1 MGKTI
6 ACIGFVYVIAT
17 LGWFLLG
24 TTIVS
29 RTGDQQSTLKKEVGQ
44 LWGDPLAQHAPSF
57 ELNVEREVQKEKWD
71 EVFKKKTIEKSSVID
86 KFSIP
91 ISQSDIRLDLHLDQR
106 QKGLL
111 WYSTYGVGFSANYI
125 FQNNHDKGGEMVL
138 RFAFPAPDGRY
149 DDFRFEVD
157 GHELAVTRDEAR
169 QLIARMPCASK
180 ARHTLSVN
188 YKSQG
193 LDRFQYLFGDGINEV
208 RNFTLAAT
216 TDFASIDFPANT
228 ISPSIK
234 ERQGSGWLL
243 TWNYTDL
250 VSGNG
255 IGIEMPQRLN
265 PGPMASRISFFAPIS
280 LAFFFF
286 LIFIISVLRGIKIH
300 PVNFFFLA
308 AAFFAFH
315 LLLAYL
321 VDHISIRLAFAI
333 CSAVSIFLVVS
344 YMRIV
349 TGARFAFMEVA
360 LAQVIY
366 LVGFSYAFFIEGFTG
381 LAVTI
386 GSIITLFVVMQMTA
400 RINWSE
406 RFGDRELV
414 RAIER
419 GDPRP
424 AGILNSVDHAEKNGP
439 NAV

>member
-1 MGKTI
+1 MGKTV
-6 ACIGFVYVIAT
+6 ASIGFVYVIAT

-29 RTGDQQSTLKKEVGQ
+29 RTEDQQSTLKKEVGQ
-44 LWGDPLAQHAPSF
+44 LWGDPLTQPAPSSY
-57 ELNVEREVQKEKWD
+57 LQVERIVQTEVYDQARQKKHLEKN
-71 EVFKKKTIEKSSVID
+71 TVID
-86 KFSIP
+86 RFGIP
-91 ISQSDIRLDLHLDQR
+91 ITKTDIRVDFHLDQR

-111 WYSTYGVGFSANYI
+111 WYSTYGVAFSANYV
-125 FQNNHDKGGEMVL
+125 FQNVQDKSGEMVL
-138 RFAFPAPDGRY
+138 NFAFPAPDGRY
-149 DDFRFEVD
+149 DDFKFDVD
-157 GHELAVTRDEAR
+157 GQEVAFTRDEAKH
-169 QLIARMPCASK
+169 LIARIPCASK
-180 ARHTLSVN
+180 ARHTLSVG

-193 LDRFQYLFGDGINEV
+193 MDRFQYVFGDGISEV

-228 ISPSIK
+228 MSPTFK
-234 ERQGSGWLL
+234 EQHGNGWHLS
-243 TWNYTDL
+243 WNYTDL

-255 IGIEMPQRLN
+255 IGIEMPQKLN
-265 PGPMASRISFFAPIS
+265 PGPMASRISFFAPVS

-321 VDHISIRLAFAI
+321 VDHVSIHLAFAI
-333 CSAVSIFLVVS
+333 CSVVSIFLVVS

-386 GSIITLFVVMQMTA
+386 GSVVTLFVVMQMTA

-414 RAIER
+414 RALEQA
-419 GDPRP
+419 DPRP
-424 AGILNSVDHAEKNGP
+424 AGILNSVEHAEKD
-439 NAV
+439 AT

>member
-1 MGKTI
+1 MAKTI
-6 ACIGFVYVIAT
+6 ASIGFVYVIAT
-17 LGWFLLG
+17 LGWVFLG
-24 TTIVS
+24 STIVY
-29 RTGDQQSTLKKEVGQ
+29 RTEDQQSTLKREVGQ
-44 LWGDPLAQHAPSF
+44 LWGNPLTQRAPSSQ
-57 ELNVEREVQKEKWD
+57 LNVERTVQTEVWD
-71 EVFKKKTIEKSSVID
+71 EAHKKKHIEKSKVID
-86 KFSIP
+86 KFGIP
-91 ISQSDIRLDLHLDQR
+91 ITQSDIRLDLHLDQR

-111 WYSTYGVGFSANYI
+111 WYSTYGVTFSANYV
-125 FQNNHDKGGEMVL
+125 FQNIQDKSGEMVL
-138 RFAFPAPDGRY
+138 NFAFPAPDGRY

-157 GHELAVTRDEAR
+157 GQEVPLTRDESKG
-169 QLIARMPCASK
+169 LIARIPSAAK
-180 ARHTLSVN
+180 ARHTFSVN

-193 LDRFQYLFGDGINEV
+193 LDRFLYQFGDGISEV
-208 RNFTLAAT
+208 RNFTLGAT
-216 TDFASIDFPANT
+216 TDFAAIDFPANT
-228 ISPSIK
+228 SSPSSK
-234 ERQGSGWLL
+234 KREGSGWQL

-265 PGPMASRISFFAPIS
+265 PGPMASRISFFAPVS
-280 LAFFFF
+280 LGFFFF
-286 LIFIISVLRGIKIH
+286 LIFIVSALRGIRIH

-308 AAFFAFH
+308 SAFFAFH

-321 VDHISIRLAFAI
+321 VDHVSIHLAFAI
-333 CSAVSIFLVVS
+333 CSVVSIFLVVS

-386 GSIITLFVVMQMTA
+386 GSVITLFVVMQMTA

-414 RAIER
+414 RAIEQA
-419 GDPRP
+419 DPRP
-424 AGILNSVDHAEKNGP
+424 AGILNSVDHAEKDGA